1 MYIAFIAIIIVVAF
15 IALISLFALKAF
27 QKRRIL
33 PTVDR
38 DNSAIEEYF
47 RYLSAITLGA
57 ASGESA
63 MEFCKA
69 KSIWD
74 SVTTPQEALAAFQ
87 IVDGASRIILEDAK
101 DSFDKEAY
109 EDIER
114 GYQSRKN
121 VMLWAIINNLKASHK
136 SATWNWQEMKEGITE
151 SKKRL
156 FVGFYHRIKPYP
168 RPWETE

>member
-1 MYIAFIAIIIVVAF
+1 MYIAFIAIIIVVAL
-15 IALISLFALKAF
+15 IAILSLVALNASR
-27 QKRRIL
+27 KRRIL
-33 PTVDR
+33 PKVDME
-38 DNSAIEEYF
+38 NSAIEEYF

-87 IVDGASRIILEDAK
+87 IADGASRIILEDAK

-121 VMLWAIINNLKASHK
+121 VMLWAIINNLKALKQNTS
-136 SATWNWQEMKEGITE
+136 WNWQDMKTDIAE
-151 SKKRL
+151 SKNRL
-156 FVGFYHRIKPYP
+156 FVRFYHRIKPYP